1 MQKRKLINAGSLIC
15 NLNSF
20 FVLWLINSFSF
31 LSYSQQQDVHTKRFY
46 ESNSHLNVRD
56 IQITKDNGF
65 VVVGN
70 AQILFGQQNY
80 NGSFIFYNDSSA
92 NISSNYHWEKVYTT
106 FGNVED
112 FSFEK
117 VQELPDSSLIVA
129 GKMFNLISNTYG
141 GALLRM
147 DRNGNEIWKKSLETG
162 SNEPIMISDINVETD
177 STFLILGSKMGMVDQ
192 SYLCRIDTA
201 GNLVWQKS
209 FSLNGPNFL
218 ELLAVEKLQNGSI
231 LLSGNSYSN
240 QFTTQGILMMLDS
253 LGNLAW
259 SIQNDQ
265 IYSSFNDVITDQN
278 TIYCRNLNSNGSS
291 VNSVSA
297 FDLAGNNLWNY
308 LINDVEM
315 LDLPTSRRKIR
326 FDQDS
331 NLVVYYGN
339 FSFGNF
345 HRLTRQGN
353 YVGEFAALGIAQGIE
368 IDQEDGKEL
377 VLLSGPSYGVK
388 SSLVLNYHFAVTKL
402 DTIQS
407 SKVNCIWDYSSFN
420 SQQQNTFS
428 SVNVLLGDSCILSD
442 AMMENVTVFITIDNN
457 CVEFLGG
464 LEEDKMLDFEVFP
477 NPTSQIATIRLAESM
492 GINNIG
498 SILNMLGDEVLTF
511 KISTTETLID
521 LSTLLPGLYWIK
533 IGDSIQKIMLN

>member
-1 MQKRKLINAGSLIC
+1 MLKNSILTFE
-15 NLNSF
+15 NLLTILKISKA
-20 FVLWLINSFSF
+20 LSIF
-31 LSYSQQQDVHTKRFY
+31 LFIPFLNFSQQSDIHTKRFY

-65 VVVGN
+65 LVVGN

-80 NGSFIFYNDSSA
+80 VGSFIFYNDSSG

-117 VQELPDSSLIVA
+117 VQELPDSSFLVS
-129 GKMFNLISNTYG
+129 GKMFNVISNTYG

-147 DRNGNEIWKKSLETG
+147 DRNGNEIWKKSLETAF
-162 SNEPIMISDINVETD
+162 NEPIIISDINVETD
-177 STFLILGSKMGMVDQ
+177 STFLILGSKMGLVDQ
-192 SYLCRIDTA
+192 SYLCRIDTV
-201 GNLVWQKS
+201 GNILWQKS
-209 FSLNGPNFL
+209 FSLDGANIL

-240 QFTTQGILMMLDS
+240 QFTTQGVLMMLDS

-259 SIQNDQ
+259 AIQNDQ

-315 LDLPTSRRKIR
+315 LNFPTSRRKIR

-339 FSFGNF
+339 FSYGNF

-353 YVGEFAALGIAQGIE
+353 YVGEFAAIGIAQGVE
-368 IDQEDGKEL
+368 IDHEDGREL
-377 VLLSGPSYGVK
+377 VLSSGPSFGVK
-388 SSLVLNYHFAVTKL
+388 SSLVLNNHFAVTKL
-402 DTIQS
+402 DSIQS
-407 SKVNCIWDYSSFN
+407 SKVYCIWDYSSFN
-420 SQQQNTFS
+420 SQQQTTFT
-428 SVNVLLGDSCILSD
+428 SVNVLSGDSCHLSD
-442 AMMENVTVFITIDNN
+442 ALMENVTVFITIDNN

-464 LEEDKMLDFEVFP
+464 LGEDKMLDFEVFP
-477 NPTSQIATIRLAESM
+477 NPTSQKATIRLAESM
-492 GINNIG
+492 GINNLG
-498 SILNMLGDEVLTF
+498 SISNVLGDEVLTF
-511 KISTTETLID
+511 KISTTETILD
-521 LSTLLPGLYWIK
+521 FSTLLPGIYWIK
-533 IGDSIQKIMLN
+533 IGDSIQKLILN